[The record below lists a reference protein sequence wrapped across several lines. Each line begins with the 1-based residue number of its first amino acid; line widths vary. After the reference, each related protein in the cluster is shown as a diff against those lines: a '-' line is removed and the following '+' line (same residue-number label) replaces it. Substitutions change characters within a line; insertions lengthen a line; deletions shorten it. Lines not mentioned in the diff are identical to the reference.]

1 VSAAAR
7 SLPARSAELSNRR
20 RYLDLVAIGATAA
33 IWGTSWY
40 AITHQLGVVDPVVS
54 VVYRFG
60 LASMLLFLW
69 CVLRSEP
76 IQLTLLQ
83 HRAAAGVG
91 FFTFTIDY
99 TCVYWAETRV
109 VSAVVAVVFATL
121 AFVSLVLFRWIFGQ
135 RESRSAWMAAALGA
149 LGVALLSWGEIRGT
163 RLDGPAL
170 AGLGLAFIA
179 VIAAAFGNV
188 FARYGEAAGARL
200 ATSTA
205 WSMGYGAAFL
215 TLFALLT
222 GRPWAFEPE
231 ASYVMSLLYLSVASS
246 VVAFLLYFGVARRR
260 GYGTASYILA
270 LTPLLA
276 MVMSARFE
284 GKRWSAAGLGGV
296 ALVLSGQWMLL
307 RARRIAR

>member
-1 VSAAAR
+1 VSAAAH
-7 SLPARSAELSNRR
+7 SFPVRSAELSNRK
-20 RYLDLVAIGATAA
+20 RYLDLVAIAVTAS

-60 LASMLLFLW
+60 LASILLFLW
-69 CVLRSEP
+69 CGLRGQP
-76 IQLTLLQ
+76 IQLTPAQ

-121 AFVSLVLFRWIFGQ
+121 AFASLLLFRWIFGQ

-149 LGVALLSWGEIRGT
+149 LGVALLSWGEIRGA
-163 RLDGPAL
+163 RMDGPAL
-170 AGLGLAFIA
+170 VGLSLAFIA
-179 VIAAAFGNV
+179 VTAAAFGNV
-188 FARYGEAAGARL
+188 FARYGEAAGAPL
-200 ATSTA
+200 ATATA

-215 TLFALLT
+215 TLFALVT
-222 GRPWAFEPE
+222 RRPWAFELE
-231 ASYVMSLLYLSVASS
+231 ASYVLSLLYLSVASS

-276 MVMSARFE
+276 MGMSARFE
-284 GKRWSAAGLGGV
+284 GKRWGTAGLGGV
-296 ALVLSGQWMLL
+296 ALVLFGQWLLL
-307 RARRIAR
+307 RARSRN